1 MVADLCDCLIGLL
14 ALFGR
19 LIAPT
24 ILKDIQEDPADPP
37 PEGLT
42 PEETVPA
49 NPVPANPLPTKPV
62 LEKPLPAIPEQQTPC
77 TPVAYEID

>member
-19 LIAPT
+19 LIAPA
-24 ILKDIQEDPADPP
+24 ILGGIQGD
-37 PEGLT
+37 
-42 PEETVPA
+42 
-49 NPVPANPLPTKPV
+49 PANPLPEELMPEEPVSTTLVPGNPMPTKPV
-62 LEKPLPAIPEQQTPC
+62 REKPLPAIPEKQTPC

>member
-1 MVADLCDCLIGLL
+1 MADVCDCLIGLL

-24 ILKDIQEDPADPP
+24 ILKDIQEYPANP
-37 PEGLT
+37 L
-42 PEETVPA
+42 PEEPVPQEPVPT
-49 NPVPANPLPTKPV
+49 NPVPANPMPTKPV
-62 LEKPLPAIPEQQTPC
+62 LEKPLPAIPERQTLC